1 MFKPFL
7 VGVKPFLVGV
17 MLLATPFVAKAEVLD
32 IDDHMADKIVS
43 ICKFV
48 QGEGHPEQL
57 RLKGMAW
64 CKVGVDYLPE
74 EYKRQKKLV
83 NHLYQSTNYKHLLAN
98 ESFTFQLKKARR
110 RIAEISLG
118 M

>member
-1 MFKPFL
+1 ML
-7 VGVKPFLVGV
+7 VLTSSI
-17 MLLATPFVAKAEVLD
+17 AAKAEVLD
-32 IDDHMADKIVS
+32 IDGHMADKIVS

-83 NHLYQSTNYKHLLAN
+83 NHLYKSSNYKHLLKK
-98 ESFTFQLKKARR
+98 EEFTSQLKKARR

>member
-1 MFKPFL
+1 MKKPFL
-7 VGVKPFLVGV
+7 LGIVLFAISQTGK
-17 MLLATPFVAKAEVLD
+17 TEVLD
-32 IDDHMADKIVS
+32 IDSQMADKIVS

-48 QGEGHPEQL
+48 KAKGHPEQL
-57 RLKGMAW
+57 RLKGLAW

-74 EYKRQKKLV
+74 EYKRQKQLV
-83 NHLYQSTNYKHLLAN
+83 SHLYESENYKHLLQKN
-98 ESFTFQLKKARR
+98 EFISHLKKARR

>member
-1 MFKPFL
+1 MYKPIITGI
-7 VGVKPFLVGV
+7 V
-17 MLLATPFVAKAEVLD
+17 LLAVSSAAKADILD
-32 IDDHMADKIVS
+32 IDDHTADKIVS

-48 QGEGHPEQL
+48 KGEGHPEQL

-64 CKVGVDYLPE
+64 CKVGVDYMPE
-74 EYKRQKKLV
+74 QFIRQKKLV
-83 NHLYQSTNYKHLLAN
+83 SHLYQSDSYKHLL
-98 ESFTFQLKKARR
+98 EKKEFTSQLKKARR

>member
-1 MFKPFL
+1 MLKPFL
-7 VGVKPFLVGV
+7 LGVLFLAV
-17 MLLATPFVAKAEVLD
+17 APTAKAEVLD

-48 QGEGHPEQL
+48 KGEGHPEQL
-57 RLKGMAW
+57 RLKGLAW

-74 EYKRQKKLV
+74 EYKRQKQLV
-83 NHLYQSTNYKHLLAN
+83 NHLYGSDSYKHLLKS
-98 ESFTFQLKKARR
+98 EDFTFQLKKARR

>member
-1 MFKPFL
+1 MKKPL
-7 VGVKPFLVGV
+7 LTGIL
-17 MLLATPFVAKAEVLD
+17 LLACIATTKAEVLD
-32 IDDHMADKIVS
+32 IDSRMADKIVS

-48 QGEGHPEQL
+48 QGKGHPEQL

-64 CKVGVDYLPE
+64 CKVGVDYMPD
-74 EYKRQKKLV
+74 EYKRQKQLV
-83 NHLYQSTNYKHLLAN
+83 NHLYQSENYKHLLQK
-98 ESFTFQLKKARR
+98 EEFTSQLRKARR

>member
-1 MFKPFL
+1 MKMFKPFL
-7 VGVKPFLVGV
+7 AGVL
-17 MLLATPFVAKAEVLD
+17 LLAVTSVAKAEVLD

-74 EYKRQKKLV
+74 EFKRQKKLV
-83 NHLYQSTNYKHLLAN
+83 NHLYGSDSYKHLLQKD
-98 ESFTFQLKKARR
+98 EFTSQLKKARR

>member
-1 MFKPFL
+1 MF
-7 VGVKPFLVGV
+7 KPFLVGV
-17 MLLATPFVAKAEVLD
+17 MLLAASAAAKAEVLD

-74 EYKRQKKLV
+74 EYKRQKQLV
-83 NHLYQSTNYKHLLAN
+83 NHLYKSANYKHLLSK
-98 ESFTFQLKKARR
+98 EEFTSQLKKARR

>member
-1 MFKPFL
+1 MKKPILTGILLL
-7 VGVKPFLVGV
+7 VGASV
-17 MLLATPFVAKAEVLD
+17 TKAEVLD
-32 IDDHMADKIVS
+32 IDSQMADKIVS

-48 QGEGHPEQL
+48 QGKGHPEQL

-64 CKVGVDYLPE
+64 CKVGVDYMPD
-74 EYKRQKKLV
+74 EYKRQKQLV
-83 NHLYQSTNYKHLLAN
+83 NHLYQSESYKHLLKKQ
-98 ESFTFQLKKARR
+98 EFTTHLRKARR

>member
-7 VGVKPFLVGV
+7 LIGVLFLV
-17 MLLATPFVAKAEVLD
+17 VAPTTKAEVLD
-32 IDDHMADKIVS
+32 IDDHMADQIVS

-64 CKVGVDYLPE
+64 CKVGVDYMPAE
-74 EYKRQKKLV
+74 FKRQKKVV
-83 NHLYQSTNYKHLLAN
+83 NHLYESQNYKHLLDN
-98 ESFTFQLKKARR
+98 KEFTSHLKKARR